1 MLNGMD
7 PLLTRGL
14 LLVLYF
20 SWRKPSAFALQEKK
34 CRGRILSDEPMAHG
48 VCKLLLLWN
57 YAAMSFARTPIQDE

>member
-20 SWRKPSAFALQEKK
+20 CWRKPSAFALQEKK
-34 CRGRILSDEPMAHG
+34 CRGRLLSNGPMAHG
-48 VCKLLLLWN
+48 VCKLLLL
-57 YAAMSFARTPIQDE
+57 